1 MVTSTYHSWW
11 HPLQSKQYITTCYFE
26 GRHGYYV
33 AIVQNLA
40 LVHKLRK
47 LTQNWECGKGR
58 RGGVL
63 GKIQRESLG
72 QRSPGSHRLAAAGK
86 SKEWGKR
93 TLGQGNGLIDWM
105 QDARERQEPRMT
117 LSFRPTR

>member
-47 LTQNWECGKGR
+47 LTQNCKVVTIEIFNR
-58 RGGVL
+58 L
-63 GKIQRESLG
+63 PQTYFPSL
-72 QRSPGSHRLAAAGK
+72 
-86 SKEWGKR
+86 
-93 TLGQGNGLIDWM
+93 TLQN
-105 QDARERQEPRMT
+105 
-117 LSFRPTR
+117 